1 MVTIELAPEDARL
14 LREVLESY
22 LSDLRMEIAGTDS
35 VSFRDNLKKTE
46 VFLKGLLTRLHEQ
59 H

>member
-1 MVTIELAPEDARL
+1 MVTIELAPDDARL
-14 LREVLESY
+14 LAEVLESY

-46 VFLKGLLTRLHEQ
+46 SFLKGLLTRLHAPR
-59 H
+59 